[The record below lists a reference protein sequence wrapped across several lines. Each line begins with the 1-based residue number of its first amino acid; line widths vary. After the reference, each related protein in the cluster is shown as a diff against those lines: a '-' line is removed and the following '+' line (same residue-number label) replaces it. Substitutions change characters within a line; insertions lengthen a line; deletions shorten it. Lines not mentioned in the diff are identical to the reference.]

1 MGRYS
6 RKDVADAALFTDAHF
21 HLTQERGAKVEA
33 LADLAEI
40 DARRL
45 YLPAGYPSMYAL
57 CVERF
62 GLRDQAAYKRIYAGR
77 AARPFPRIFEALAD
91 GRLSLSAV
99 VMLSSRL
106 TRENASELL
115 AAAENKS
122 LAEIKLLL
130 AQWFPQLDEPTCVQP
145 LTMDVPQT
153 AVSVGVEN
161 RAPQLSSRKV
171 EALNLRAEMTP
182 TAPDRYAVRFSIGQ
196 QDLEMLEHAKA
207 LLSHQ
212 IPSGDEGQV
221 FLHALRAMVGHM
233 EKRKY
238 GATERPCKSTR
249 SSKNPRHIPACVKRA
264 VHQRDRGRCTFVAED
279 GHRCEARKFL
289 EFDHVLEVARGGQ
302 STVDNVRLRCRAHN
316 QYTAAQAYGVAF
328 MKAKREEAQRAAAEK
343 ARAQAAAEEVI
354 PWLQALRIPADQAR
368 SAAKRCETIPDA
380 PLEERV
386 KVALRC
392 FGPRDVQLSRAA
404 PAR

>member
-1 MGRYS
+1 MSRYS

-77 AARPFPRIFEALAD
+77 AARAFPRIFEALAD

-99 VMLSSRL
+99 VMLRSRL

-122 LAEIKLLL
+122 LAEIQLLL
-130 AQWFPQLDEPTCVQP
+130 AQWFPQLDEPTSVQP
-145 LTMDVPQT
+145 LPIDARQPAT
-153 AVSVGVEN
+153 SEEVEN
-161 RAPQLSSRKV
+161 QPAQLSSRKV
-171 EALNLRAEMTP
+171 EAANARPEVTP
-182 TAPDRYAVRFSIGQ
+182 TAPERYAVRFSIGQ
-196 QDLEMLEHAKA
+196 LDLEMLEQAKA

-221 FLHALRAMVGHM
+221 FLHALRAMVARM
-233 EKRKY
+233 EKRKF
-238 GATERPCKSTR
+238 GTTERPHRGTG
-249 SSKNPRHIPACVKRA
+249 SSKNPRHISARVRRA
-264 VHQRDRGRCTFVAED
+264 VHQRDGGRCTFVSES

-289 EFDHVLEVARGGQ
+289 EFDHVLEVARGGA
-302 STVDNVRLRCRAHN
+302 STVANVRLRCRAHN
-316 QYTAAQAYGVAF
+316 QYTAEQTYGPDL
-328 MKAKREEAQRAAAEK
+328 MKVKREESQRSAAER
-343 ARAQAAAEEVI
+343 ARSQAAAEEVI

-368 SAAKRCETIPDA
+368 NAAKRCETMPDA
-380 PLEERV
+380 SLEERV
-386 KVALRC
+386 KMALSC
-392 FGPRDVQLSRAA
+392 FGPRDVLLRRAA
-404 PAR
+404 QA